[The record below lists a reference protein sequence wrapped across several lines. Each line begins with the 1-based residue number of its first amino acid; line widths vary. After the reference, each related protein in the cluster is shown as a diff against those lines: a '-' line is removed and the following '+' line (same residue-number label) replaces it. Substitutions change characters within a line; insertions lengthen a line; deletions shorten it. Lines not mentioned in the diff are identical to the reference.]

1 MTTFAKGLFFLKHI
15 HISELK
21 PGMRVVNPGLAWTTH
36 PYLYMADEVIASEEA
51 VQKLIEEGYQD
62 VYIDPQR
69 SEKAIPPPT
78 LIATDRVIVESAIAP
93 SLKPKVLLAEEM
105 ASAAG
110 VHDDS
115 VSYVRSFM
123 RDMRSG
129 KLDMKPAG
137 EIIERIMGSLERN
150 ADALT
155 SLCRLRRTDSYTYMH
170 CVNVAVLT
178 ALYARQGGKGQEE
191 VYACALAGLFH
202 DLGKSLTPPTI
213 LNAPRK
219 LTNAE
224 RMVMNE
230 HPKKGYE
237 ELTQVPGIRP
247 EVLLGALHHHEK
259 FNGDGYPQGLPGKEV
274 SEVGFMVGVA
284 DIYDALTSKRVY
296 KEAMFPHRALGI
308 MYEMRDKDLPTETLV
323 HFIRMMGVYPVGS
336 VVQMN
341 DGSRGVV
348 TMSNP
353 EQPVKPVV
361 TLVRDPRGK
370 KMPERTYDLVSGSGG
385 LEIDHC
391 VAPEHTDIDPVAV
404 LGLPTQ
410 RGQGS
415 P

>member
-1 MTTFAKGLFFLKHI
+1 
-15 HISELK
+15 
-21 PGMRVVNPGLAWTTH
+21 MRVVNPGLDWTSH
-36 PYLYMADEVIASEEA
+36 PYLYMADEVITSEEA

-62 VYIDPQR
+62 VYIDPLR
-69 SEKAIPPPT
+69 SEQPIQSSVP
-78 LIATDRVIVESAIAP
+78 IAVDRSIAESADTSSHKA
-93 SLKPKVLLAEEM
+93 KVPLQEEM
-105 ASAAG
+105 VSAAE

-115 VSYVRSFM
+115 VGYVRSFM

-129 KLDMKPAG
+129 KLNMEPAG
-137 EIIERIMGSLERN
+137 DIIERITDSLERN
-150 ADALT
+150 ADALV

-178 ALYARQGGKGQEE
+178 ALFARNEGKDREQ
-191 VYACALAGLFH
+191 VFACALAGLFH
-202 DLGKSLTPPTI
+202 DLGKSLVPPTI

-224 RMVMNE
+224 RIAMNE
-230 HPKKGYE
+230 HPEKGHE
-237 ELTQVPGIRP
+237 QLKSVPGIRS

-259 FNGDGYPQGLPGKEV
+259 FNGTGYPRGLSGKEI
-274 SEVGFMVGVA
+274 SEIGFMVGVA

-308 MYEMRDKDLPTETLV
+308 MYEMRNKDLPTETLV

-336 VVQMN
+336 VVEMN

-348 TMSNP
+348 SMSNP

-370 KMPERTYDLVSGSGG
+370 DMKPWRTYDLASNADG
-385 LEIDHC
+385 LEIERC
-391 VAPEHTDIDPVAV
+391 IAPEGTDIDSVAV
-404 LGLPTQ
+404 LGLPT
-410 RGQGS
+410 
-415 P
+415 

>member
-1 MTTFAKGLFFLKHI
+1 LKHI

-21 PGMRVVNPGLAWTTH
+21 PGMRVVNPGLDWTAH

-51 VQKLIEEGYQD
+51 VQKLIEEGYQE
-62 VYIDPQR
+62 VYIDPLR
-69 SEKAIPPPT
+69 SEKPLRSPAS
-78 LIATDRVIVESAIAP
+78 IATDRSIAESSDTP
-93 SLKPKVLLAEEM
+93 SHKPKVPLEEEM
-105 ASAAG
+105 VSAAG

-129 KLDMKPAG
+129 KLNMEPAG
-137 EIIERIMGSLERN
+137 DIIERITDSLERN
-150 ADALT
+150 ADALV

-178 ALYARQGGKGQEE
+178 ALFARNEGKNREQ
-191 VYACALAGLFH
+191 VFACALAGLFH
-202 DLGKSLTPPTI
+202 DLGKSMVPPTI

-224 RMVMNE
+224 RMAMNE

-237 ELTQVPGIRP
+237 QLTAVPGVRP

-259 FNGDGYPQGLPGKEV
+259 FNGTGYPQGLSGKDI
-274 SEVGFMVGVA
+274 SEIGFMVGVA

-308 MYEMRDKDLPTETLV
+308 MYEMRNKDLPTETLV

-336 VVQMN
+336 VVEMN

-348 TMSNP
+348 TMSHP

-361 TLVRDPRGK
+361 TLVRDPQGRGMK
-370 KMPERTYDLVSGSGG
+370 PWRTYDLAENSGG
-385 LEIDHC
+385 LEIERC
-391 VAPEHTDIDPVAV
+391 IAPENTDIDPVAV
-404 LGLPTQ
+404 LGLPT
-410 RGQGS
+410 